1 MRRTLCSRANA
12 KNFALMQNAQP
23 QFPASLE
30 ERYKQPRF
38 ISAGGSGAVFSAL
51 DSNLNKKVAIKL
63 LNVNAGDQ
71 KLLRFQQEAKVI
83 GKFTHPNI
91 VSAMDFG
98 IAEEKVAYLVL
109 DLVGDAS
116 LNELIKRGETLSIN
130 KCLHIFQQICAGMTY
145 AHAHGVLHRDLKPS
159 NVLLENSSS
168 EYPVAKIAD
177 FGIAKLAGTLIF
189 ATTGNIYI
197 GTPTFTSPEQF
208 SGADVDER
216 ADIYSFGCLMFTALQ
231 GQTPFLGGNTTELA
245 LKHANEAVPELDET
259 YSAEEIP
266 AALQEIVYTCLEKD
280 PAERFDNFSQVE
292 RLVTQL
298 QRDISDLEPT
308 VELKAVSAEPYA
320 VSSSSNPYSETT
332 DSIPFQ
338 LGESKASKFAVTG
351 AALIVVVLGLLICS
365 TLLNSNIPPAS
376 KTATTTSGAL
386 ATSEAGIPPHVFH
399 HRIDQS
405 HSWRQP
411 KLPESMLDK
420 PIPTLLETAEM
431 HLGKREYAIANC
443 YLDRVIEKQP
453 NNPKGWKLR
462 SESRK
467 ELGNYQEALSDISAA
482 IQLKPDEKLI
492 QRRAH
497 LRKETGALKEALADY
512 DYLIKLNPKSAK
524 NHKERAKICEE
535 LSRDKEALASF
546 SKCIELAPEDDSAHR
561 SRGRQYQ
568 IAGEFQKAVED
579 FTKAIELKPKH
590 AEYYGFRA
598 NTLMSLERY
607 KEAAEDYTKAI
618 EYDEDTGLYYHLR
631 AAAYKKLGLTELAK
645 KDESRSHLK
654 EMESGDY

>member
-1 MRRTLCSRANA
+1 ME
-12 KNFALMQNAQP
+12 NFARMPNAQP

-51 DSNLNKKVAIKL
+51 DSNLNKRVAIKL

-91 VSAMDFG
+91 VSAIDFG
-98 IAEEKVAYLVL
+98 IVEEEVAYLVL

-116 LNELIKRGETLSIN
+116 LNELIKQRETLSIN

-145 AHAHGVLHRDLKPS
+145 AHGHGVLHRDLKPS

-208 SGADVDER
+208 SGDDVDER
-216 ADIYSFGCLMFTALQ
+216 SDIYSFGCLMFTALQ
-231 GQTPFLGGNTTELA
+231 GQTPFLGDNTTELA
-245 LKHANEAVPELDET
+245 LKHANEPVPELDET
-259 YSAEEIP
+259 YSNEEIP
-266 AALQEIVYTCLEKD
+266 AALQEIIYTCLEKD
-280 PAERFDNFSQVE
+280 PADRFDNFSQVE
-292 RLVTQL
+292 RLVSQL

-308 VELKAVSAEPYA
+308 VELKAVSGEPYA

-338 LGESKASKFAVTG
+338 LGESKASRFAVSG
-351 AALIVVVLGLLICS
+351 AALVVVVLGTLICS
-365 TLLNSNIPPAS
+365 TLLNSNIPPAG
-376 KTATTTSGAL
+376 KTLATTPGATP
-386 ATSEAGIPPHVFH
+386 TSEASTPPHVFH
-399 HRIDQS
+399 HRTDQS

-411 KLPESMLDK
+411 KLPESLLAK
-420 PIPTLLETAEM
+420 PVPTLLETAEM
-431 HLGKREYAIANC
+431 HMSKREYAVANS
-443 YLDRVIEKQP
+443 YLDRVIQKQP
-453 NNPKGWKLR
+453 NNPKAWKLR
-462 SESRK
+462 SDSRK
-467 ELGNYQEALSDISAA
+467 ELGNYEGALSDISAA
-482 IQLKPDEKLI
+482 IQLKSDEKLI

-497 LRKETGALKEALADY
+497 LRKETGALNEALADF
-512 DYLIKLNPKSAK
+512 DYLLKLNPKSAK
-524 NHKERAKICEE
+524 CHKERAKICEE
-535 LSRDKEALASF
+535 LNRDKEALASF
-546 SKCIELAPEDDSAHR
+546 SKCIELDPNDDSAHR

-568 IAGEFQKAVED
+568 IAGQNQKAFDD

-590 AEYYGFRA
+590 AEYYCFRGS
-598 NTLMSLERY
+598 TLMTMERY

-618 EYDEDTGLYYHLR
+618 EYEEDTGLYYRLR
-631 AAAYKKLGLTELAK
+631 ASAFRKLGLTELAK
-645 KDESRSHLK
+645 KDESRSQL
-654 EMESGDY
+654 